1 MPPTIPT
8 GAAGAAAAL
17 NPYVGIGLAGIGAL
31 STIGGAIGLMTS
43 EKPKGYELTPRMS
56 QAIRES
62 ETAAG
67 FGLGQQQIALAQQQQ
82 REAQNT
88 QLLNARNLSGGSL
101 SRALFGANTFS
112 RLMAG
117 NQLAAQDFAAMEGKR
132 KYRDAMYGQEQ
143 DIANRVVATNLQQY
157 AQEQTTSGGALQSGL
172 YNLGSYFNYRT
183 ALMDGTTTSKT

>member
-1 MPPTIPT
+1 MSAL
-8 GAAGAAAAL
+8 GAAGAAAAV

-31 STIGGAIGLMTS
+31 STIGGAIGLMAS

-88 QLLNARNLSGGSL
+88 QLLNARNLSGGNL

-117 NQLAAQDFAAMEGKR
+117 NQLAAQDFAAMEAKR

-143 DIANRVVATNLQQY
+143 DIANREVARNLQQY
-157 AQEQTTSGGALQSGL
+157 AQEQTSYGGALQSGL

-183 ALMDGTTTSKT
+183 ALMDGTTTSK